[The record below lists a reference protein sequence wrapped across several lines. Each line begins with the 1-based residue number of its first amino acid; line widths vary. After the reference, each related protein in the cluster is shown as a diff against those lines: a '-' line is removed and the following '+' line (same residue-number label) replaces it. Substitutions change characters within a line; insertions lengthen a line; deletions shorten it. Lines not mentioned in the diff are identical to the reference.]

1 MNELMLPEFYKARS
15 ICKRKDVPTFTMDKP
30 RIRPVEA
37 FPIEQQDQTYICL
50 RDPTGLAPE
59 PILLGMGAYFIITLF
74 DGRNDTRD
82 IQGAFVK
89 RFGENL
95 PLDKLNDLIAT
106 LDKAYFLDSPKFAD
120 RVQRVREDFLS
131 SPDRPAVHAGACYA
145 KEPAPLK
152 REIEGF
158 FAAPEG
164 PGTTEPDRRAGA
176 LAGLIAPHIDPRRG
190 AAAYAH
196 AYGHLKAYDAPE
208 LVIILGTSH
217 YGSGPEL
224 FSATKKNYATP
235 FGAVKTDIDFIER
248 LSARY
253 RGDLFADELLHRN
266 EHSIEFQALFLKWAL
281 GNRDFTVAPI
291 LVSSFHEMVLSGAM
305 PGNDPRVASFVEAV
319 RDTLASENRR
329 TLIVAGVDFAHIG
342 RKFGD
347 AFTADEAVAER
358 IKGEDMGLIEFIKR
372 GDPEGFFAD
381 ILKDRD
387 ARRICGLSPMYT
399 QLELLQGH
407 PASLLKYGIAMEPDT
422 GSAVSFASLAI
433 D

>member
-1 MNELMLPEFYKARS
+1 
-15 ICKRKDVPTFTMDKP
+15 MDKP
-30 RIRPVEA
+30 RIRAVEA
-37 FPIEQQDQTYICL
+37 FPIEQGDQTYICL

-59 PILLGMGAYFIITLF
+59 PLLLGMGAYFIITLF
-74 DGRNDTRD
+74 DGHNDTPT
-82 IQGAFVK
+82 IQEAFTK
-89 RFGENL
+89 RFGEKL
-95 PLDKLNDLIAT
+95 PVDKLNDLIGA
-106 LDKAYFLDSPKFAD
+106 LDNSYFLDSPRFAV
-120 RVQRVREDFLS
+120 RVRQVREDFLAGS
-131 SPDRPAVHAGACYA
+131 DRPAVHAGACYA
-145 KEPAPLK
+145 KEPEHLK
-152 REIEGF
+152 KELEGF

-164 PGTTEPDRRAGA
+164 PGTTEPPRRAGA

-196 AYGHLKAYDAPE
+196 AYGHLKAHDAPE

-235 FGAVKTDIDFIER
+235 FGAVKTDVEFIDR
-248 LSARY
+248 LAANY

-281 GNRDFTVAPI
+281 GNRDFTVTPI
-291 LVSSFHEMVLSGAM
+291 LVSSFHEMILSGTL
-305 PGNDPRVASFVEAV
+305 PGNDPRVASFVEAI
-319 RDTLASENRR
+319 RDALANEKRR

-358 IKGEDMGLIEFIKR
+358 VRNEDMALIEFIKR
-372 GDPEGFFAD
+372 GDPAGFFSD

-387 ARRICGLSPMYT
+387 ARRICGLAPMYT
-399 QLELLQGH
+399 QLELLQGRRGD
-407 PASLLKYGIAMEPDT
+407 LLKYGIAMEPDT

-433 D
+433 N

>member
-1 MNELMLPEFYKARS
+1 
-15 ICKRKDVPTFTMDKP
+15 MDKP
-30 RIRPVEA
+30 RIRAVEA
-37 FPIEQQDQTYICL
+37 FPIEQQEQHYICL

-59 PILLGMGAYFIITLF
+59 PILLGMGAYFIVTLF
-74 DGRNDTRD
+74 DGRNDLHA
-82 IQGAFVK
+82 IQDGFTK
-89 RFGENL
+89 RFGEKL
-95 PLDKLNDLIAT
+95 PAEKLQDLIAA
-106 LDKAYFLDSPKFAD
+106 LDQSYFLDLPRLAE
-120 RVQRVREDFLS
+120 RVRRVRDDFLS
-131 SPDRPAVHAGACYA
+131 APDRPAVHAGACYA
-145 KEPAPLK
+145 KEPAHLQK
-152 REIEGF
+152 EIEGF

-164 PGTTEPDRRAGA
+164 PGGTNPARREGA

-196 AYGHLKAYDAPE
+196 AYGHLKAYEAPE

-235 FGAVKTDIDFIER
+235 FGAVKTDAEFIDR
-248 LSARY
+248 LAKHY

-291 LVSSFHEMVLSGAM
+291 LVSSFHEMVMSDTL

-319 RDTLASENRR
+319 RDSLAGEKRR

-347 AFTADEAVAER
+347 TFTADEAVAER
-358 IKGEDMGLIEFIKR
+358 VKGEDLALIEFIKR
-372 GDPEGFFAD
+372 GDPAGFFSD
-381 ILKDRD
+381 ILKDHD

-407 PASLLKYGIAMEPDT
+407 SANLLKYGIAMEPDT

-433 D
+433 N

>member
-1 MNELMLPEFYKARS
+1 
-15 ICKRKDVPTFTMDKP
+15 MDKP
-30 RIRPVEA
+30 RIRAVEA

-74 DGRNDTRD
+74 DGSNDTHT
-82 IQGAFVK
+82 IQEAFTK
-89 RFGENL
+89 RFGEKL
-95 PLDKLNDLIAT
+95 PLDKLSDLIAT
-106 LDKAYFLDSPKFAD
+106 LDQSYFLDSPRFAD
-120 RVQRVREDFLS
+120 RVRRVREDFLS

-145 KEPAPLK
+145 NDATGAKK
-152 REIEGF
+152 EIEGF

-164 PGTTEPDRRAGA
+164 PGVTDPARLESAI
-176 LAGLIAPHIDPRRG
+176 AGLIAPHIDPRRG

-196 AYGHLKAYDAPE
+196 AYGHLKAHAAPE

-235 FGAVKTDIDFIER
+235 FGAVKTDAAFIDC
-248 LSARY
+248 LAASY

-281 GNRDFTVAPI
+281 GNRDFTVVPI
-291 LVSSFHEMVLSGAM
+291 LVSSFHEMVMSGAL

-319 RDTLASENRR
+319 RDALASEKRR
-329 TLIVAGVDFAHIG
+329 TLIIAGVDFAHIG

-347 AFTADEAVAER
+347 TFTADQVVAER
-358 IKGEDMGLIEFIKR
+358 VKNEDMALIEFIKR
-372 GDPEGFFAD
+372 GDPAGFFTD

-387 ARRICGLSPMYT
+387 ARRICGLAPMYT

-407 PASLLKYGIAMEPDT
+407 RGDLLKYGIAMEPDT

-433 D
+433 S

>member
-1 MNELMLPEFYKARS
+1 
-15 ICKRKDVPTFTMDKP
+15 MDKP

-37 FPIEQQDQTYICL
+37 FPIEQQEQTYICL

-74 DGRNDTRD
+74 DGSNDASAVRE
-82 IQGAFVK
+82 AFVK

-95 PLDKLNDLIAT
+95 PPDKLADLIAT
-106 LDKAYFLDSPKFAD
+106 LDQAYFLDSPKFAD
-120 RVQRVREDFLS
+120 RVRRVHEEFQS
-131 SPDRPAVHAGACYA
+131 SPERPAIHAGVCYA

-158 FAAPEG
+158 FAGPEG
-164 PGTTEPDRRAGA
+164 PGTTEPRRREGA
-176 LAGLIAPHIDPRRG
+176 LTGLIAPHIDPRRG

-224 FSATKKNYATP
+224 YSATRKNYATP
-235 FGAVKTDIDFIER
+235 FGAVKTDTEFIER
-248 LSARY
+248 LSTHY

-281 GNRDFTVAPI
+281 GNRDFAVVPI
-291 LVSSFHEMVLSGAM
+291 LVSSFHEMVLNGTV

-319 RDTLASENRR
+319 RDTLAGEKRR

-347 AFTADEAVAER
+347 AFAADEAVVER
-358 IKGEDMGLIEFIKR
+358 VKGEDLGLIEFIKR

-381 ILKDRD
+381 ILKDSD

-433 D
+433 S

>member
-1 MNELMLPEFYKARS
+1 MSVIE
-15 ICKRKDVPTFTMDKP
+15 KP

-37 FPIEQQDQTYICL
+37 FPIEQQEQTYICL

-74 DGRNDTRD
+74 DGSNDARD

-106 LDKAYFLDSPKFAD
+106 LEKSYFLDSPNFAG
-120 RVQRVREDFLS
+120 RVNRVREDFQS
-131 SPDRPAVHAGACYA
+131 SPERPAVHAGACYA
-145 KEPAPLK
+145 KEPAHLK
-152 REIEGF
+152 KEIEGF
-158 FAAPEG
+158 FATPEG
-164 PGTTEPDRRAGA
+164 PGAIEPLRREGA

-196 AYGHLKAYDAPE
+196 AYGQLKAYDAPE

-235 FGAVKTDIDFIER
+235 FGAVRTDGDFIDR
-248 LSARY
+248 LATHY

-266 EHSIEFQALFLKWAL
+266 EHSIEFQTLFLKWAL
-281 GNRDFTVAPI
+281 GNRDFAVVPI
-291 LVSSFHEMVLSGAM
+291 LVSSFHEMILSGTL
-305 PGNDPRVASFVEAV
+305 PGNDPRVESFVEAV
-319 RDTLASENRR
+319 REVLAGEKRR

-358 IKGEDMGLIEFIKR
+358 VKGEDMGLIEFIKR
-372 GDPEGFFAD
+372 GDPAGFFGD
-381 ILKDRD
+381 VLKDRD

-407 PASLLKYGIAMEPDT
+407 SGRLLKYGIAMEPDT

>member
-1 MNELMLPEFYKARS
+1 
-15 ICKRKDVPTFTMDKP
+15 MDKP

-37 FPIEQQDQTYICL
+37 FPIEQQNQTYICL

-59 PILLGMGAYFIITLF
+59 PILLGMGAYFIVTLF
-74 DGRNDTRD
+74 DGGNDARA
-82 IQGAFVK
+82 IQSAFTK
-89 RFGENL
+89 RFGEKL
-95 PLDKLNDLIAT
+95 PSDKLNDLIAT
-106 LDKAYFLDSPKFAD
+106 LDKSYFLDSPNFAE
-120 RVQRVREDFLS
+120 RVRRVREDFLS

-145 KEPAPLK
+145 KEPASLK
-152 REIEGF
+152 KEIEGF
-158 FAAPEG
+158 FTAPDG
-164 PGTTEPDRRAGA
+164 PGTTEPPKREGA

-224 FSATKKNYATP
+224 FSATRKNYATP
-235 FGAVKTDIDFIER
+235 FGTVKTDAEFIEK
-248 LSARY
+248 LSRSY

-281 GNRDFTVAPI
+281 GNRDFTVVPI
-291 LVSSFHEMVLSGAM
+291 LVSSFHEMILSGTL
-305 PGNDPRVASFVEAV
+305 PGNDPRVGSFVEAV
-319 RDTLASENRR
+319 REALAGEKRR

-358 IKGEDMGLIEFIKR
+358 VKGEDLGLIEFIKR
-372 GDPEGFFAD
+372 CDPEGFFSD

-387 ARRICGLSPMYT
+387 ARRICGLAPMYT

-433 D
+433 S

>member
-1 MNELMLPEFYKARS
+1 
-15 ICKRKDVPTFTMDKP
+15 MDKP

-37 FPIEQQDQTYICL
+37 FPIEQQEQTYICL

-74 DGRNDTRD
+74 DGRNEARD

-95 PLDKLNDLIAT
+95 PAAKLDDLIAT
-106 LDKAYFLDSPKFAD
+106 LDQAYFLDSPRFAE
-120 RVQRVREDFLS
+120 RVNRVREDFLS

-145 KEPAPLK
+145 NEPAPLK
-152 REIEGF
+152 KEIEGF
-158 FAAPEG
+158 FAGPEG
-164 PGTTEPDRRAGA
+164 PGTTAPQYRAGP

-196 AYGHLKAYDAPE
+196 AYGHLKAHDAPE
-208 LVIILGTSH
+208 LVIVLGTSH

-235 FGAVKTDIDFIER
+235 FGAVKTDAEFIDK
-248 LSARY
+248 LAARY

-281 GNRDFTVAPI
+281 GNRDFTVVPI
-291 LVSSFHEMVLSGAM
+291 LVSSFHEMVLSGTT
-305 PGNDPRVASFVEAV
+305 PGNDPRVASFVDAV
-319 RDTLASENRR
+319 RETLAGEQRR

-347 AFTADEAVAER
+347 TFTADEAVAER
-358 IKGEDMGLIEFIKR
+358 VKGADLALIEFIKR

-407 PASLLKYGIAMEPDT
+407 RAELLKYGIAMEPDT

-433 D
+433 E